1 MTTRRRNRI
10 RGFQRVLDS
19 YRRDGISD
27 DYLAGI
33 VRALNGAP
41 IGAMELDDIIAAD
54 LVAERLPADAED
66 PAALPAND

>member
-54 LVAERLPADAED
+54 LVASGFRPAED

>member
-1 MTTRRRNRI
+1 
-10 RGFQRVLDS
+10 VLDS

-41 IGAMELDDIIAAD
+41 IDADDLDRLIADD
-54 LVAERLPADAED
+54 LVASAAPTRSS
-66 PAALPAND
+66 ALPAND